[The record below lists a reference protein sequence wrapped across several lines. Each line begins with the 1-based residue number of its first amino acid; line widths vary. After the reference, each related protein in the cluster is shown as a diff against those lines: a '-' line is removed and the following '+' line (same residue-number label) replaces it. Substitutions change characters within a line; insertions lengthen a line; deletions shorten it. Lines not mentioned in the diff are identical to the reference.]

1 MMKRIQEISLRDI
14 VRQSEGTVVS
24 EMDGE
29 KVMLSIERGKYYN
42 LGTIGGNIWE
52 LMDEPIQ
59 VDQLICLLTTIYE
72 VDPSECEDQVISFL
86 ENLLKEEL
94 ICTGE

>member
-14 VRQSEGTVVS
+14 VRQGEGTVVS

-59 VDQLICLLTTIYE
+59 VDQLIYLLTTIYE

-86 ENLLKEEL
+86 ENMLKEEL
-94 ICTGE
+94 IRTGE